1 MKYMSGGDVKQVKK
15 IAKEEVAGHEKRMH
29 GKGYAKGGVTSL
41 QRKQLGRGLA
51 KVANQK
57 VSSFKYKTG
66 AK

>member
-1 MKYMSGGDVKQVKK
+1 MKYMSGGDVKQVKR
-15 IAKEEVAGHEKRMH
+15 IAKEEVAGHEKKMH

-57 VSSFKYKTG
+57 VSSFKYKSG